1 MDVERI
7 IRKWTEGKRLSIEA
21 GSGMMLKIQGV
32 QGDLKSI
39 FVGMEPGNYLV
50 IRIPRIGAFS
60 KKINEGSQLIARYVH
75 NGMVYGFQSTILGYF
90 NKEQLL
96 LLVASYPKVIETHNL
111 RKDQRVDCYFP
122 AALEVNGTPFEG
134 VVVDISPNGCR
145 FCYEKIEEK
154 RDLKVEL
161 NQDVTIHCQLVGIEG
176 ARKLS
181 GKVVNM
187 ASSHKSVS
195 VGFMLEGL
203 DPSISEAING
213 YISQVSLNWDEFPK

>member
-7 IRKWTEGKRLSIEA
+7 IRKWTEGKRLAIE
-21 GSGMMLKIQGV
+21 SGAVMMLKVEGV

-39 FVGMEPGNYLV
+39 FVGMEPGNFLV

-60 KKINEGSQLIARYVH
+60 KKITEGNQFIARYVH
-75 NGMVYGFQSTILGYF
+75 NGMVYGFQSTILGHF
-90 NKEQLL
+90 NREHLL
-96 LLVASYPKVIETHNL
+96 LLVGSYPKVIETHNL

-122 AALEVNGTPFEG
+122 AALEVNGAPFEG

-154 RDLKVEL
+154 KELKVEL

-176 ARKLS
+176 TQKLS
-181 GKVVNM
+181 GKVQNM
-187 ASSHKSVS
+187 ASSQRSVS
-195 VGFMLEGL
+195 VGFMLDGL
-203 DPSISEAING
+203 DPSISGAIND
-213 YISQVSLNWDEFPK
+213 YINQVSLNWDDFPK